1 MQASTSMKFRR
12 RRQGLTDYR
21 KRLELVK
28 SGLQRVV
35 VRRSNKRILG
45 QVVAYEERGDRI
57 VASVDSR
64 ELEKLGWPSRNNR
77 PTAYLSG
84 LLLAKKA
91 SPKAEGELVLD
102 IGIAA
107 PVRGSVPFVFAKG
120 CIDGGMKL
128 KGTLEIKEEQYNGT
142 LIAKYAAQLGNG
154 SEALKRQ
161 FGAYMAKGN
170 EPGSLPALFGQVR
183 EKILKGS

>member
-28 SGLQRVV
+28 SGLARVV
-35 VRRSNKRILG
+35 VRRSNRRITG
-45 QVVAYEERGDRI
+45 QVVAYEERGDR
-57 VASVDSR
+57 VLASVDSR
-64 ELEKLGWPSRNNR
+64 ELEKYGWPSRNNR

-91 SPKAEGELVLD
+91 KAGAELILD
-102 IGIAA
+102 IGVAA

-120 CIDGGMKL
+120 CADGGMKL
-128 KGTLEIKEEQYNGT
+128 RGTFEIQEQQYDGTLT
-142 LIAKYAAQLGNG
+142 AKYAERLGKG

-161 FGAYMAKGN
+161 FGAYIAKGA
-170 EPGSLPALFGQVR
+170 EPGSLPALFKQVR
-183 EKILKGS
+183 EKIFKGS

>member
-1 MQASTSMKFRR
+1 MKFRR

-35 VRRSNKRILG
+35 VRRSNKRIMG
-45 QVVAYEERGDRI
+45 QVVAYEERGDK
-57 VASVDSR
+57 VMASVDSR
-64 ELEKLGWPSRNNR
+64 ELEKLGWPSRNNK

-91 SPKAEGELVLD
+91 KAEGELVLD

-128 KGTLEIKEEQYNGT
+128 KGTFDMKEEQYDGT
-142 LIAKYAAQLGNG
+142 LIARYAERLGKD
-154 SEALKRQ
+154 SEVLKRQ
-161 FGAYMAKGN
+161 FGAYIAKGGA
-170 EPGSLPALFGQVR
+170 PSSLPALFGQVR